1 MSRLDM
7 AQEYRT
13 GTNNN
18 FPPIF
23 QNSEQLKKTMIQK
36 SEVNEHEASP

>member
-7 AQEYRT
+7 AQEYR
-13 GTNNN
+13 TNNN